1 MQRSNDRTGIDIAK
15 ELQSEGVSLV
25 RGGIRIDASARPVE
39 ARFET
44 TWGRVY
50 MLLDCSGSMAGYK
63 IDQAKRGITDFAA
76 DAVRKKYLVGLIKF
90 DTHTTHLSEPT
101 HDTTRL
107 ESHMKGIRPAGSTNM
122 AAAIRL
128 AHTMLKALDAPRV
141 IVIATDGQPNNA
153 NDAIREGESA
163 KRDGIEII
171 TIGTDDAVQAF
182 LKKLASRT
190 DLGTK
195 VPAEMFA
202 KAISSAHLLLPGPLK
217 MVPTQKQDST
227 GSGG

>member
-1 MQRSNDRTGIDIAK
+1 MQRRNDRTGIEIAR
-15 ELQSEGVSLV
+15 EPASEGVSLAH
-25 RGGIRIDASARPVE
+25 GGIRIDASAKPIE
-39 ARFET
+39 ARFERN
-44 TWGRVY
+44 WGKVY
-50 MLLDCSGSMAGYK
+50 ILLDCSGSMAGYK
-63 IDQAKRGITDFAA
+63 IDQAKQGVLDFAI
-76 DAVRKKYLVGLIKF
+76 DAIRKEYLVGLIRF
-90 DTHTTHLSEPT
+90 DTRATHITEPT
-101 HDTTRL
+101 SDTTRL
-107 ESHMKGIRPAGSTNM
+107 ESHMKGITASGSTNM
-122 AAAIRL
+122 AEAIGL
-128 AHTMLKALDAPRV
+128 AHAMLKALDAPRV

-163 KRDGIEII
+163 KRDGIEMI

-217 MVPTQKQDST
+217 MVPRQKQDST